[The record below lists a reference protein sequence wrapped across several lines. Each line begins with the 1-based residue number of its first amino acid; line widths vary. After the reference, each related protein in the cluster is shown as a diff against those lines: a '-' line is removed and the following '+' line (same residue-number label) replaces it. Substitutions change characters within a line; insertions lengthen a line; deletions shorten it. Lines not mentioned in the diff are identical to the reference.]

1 MIGCAF
7 RSYPELFYSGA
18 LTAEQTDAMYTS
30 GQGATNCPIGRWL
43 SNGSPS
49 SGDGLIF
56 THIPQGH
63 SIKQTSLSPLTLGCL
78 TRLFFPLYFFF
89 VVDVNSNVK
98 MTSSLFLKQACR
110 LDCWSM
116 TWLKDF
122 CTEDIYA
129 SIHCLYGKR
138 PEKNILWG
146 FVREG
151 RYLC

>member
-30 GQGATNCPIGRWL
+30 GQGATNCPVGRWL

-63 SIKQTSLSPLTLGCL
+63 SIKQTSLSPLKLGFL
-78 TRLFFPLYFFF
+78 NPRMSYPTFFSSLLFFF

-98 MTSSLFLKQACR
+98 TTSSLFLKQACR

-138 PEKNILWG
+138 PEKKYIVG
-146 FVREG
+146 F
-151 RYLC
+151 C